1 MKLNH
6 LWNTF
11 RYETSAI
18 DKNNEGMEKGLQFL
32 IKHILEVCP
41 EHAIRDNSS
50 LGTVE
55 LNEENNQVKNSG
67 CC

>member
-1 MKLNH
+1 
-6 LWNTF
+6 
-11 RYETSAI
+11 
-18 DKNNEGMEKGLQFL
+18 MEKGLQFL